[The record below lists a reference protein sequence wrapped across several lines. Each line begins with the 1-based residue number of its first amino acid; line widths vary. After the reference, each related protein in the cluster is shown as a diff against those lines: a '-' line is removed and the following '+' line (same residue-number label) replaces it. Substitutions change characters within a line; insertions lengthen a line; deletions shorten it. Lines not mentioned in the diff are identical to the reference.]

1 MLFISRDTKDLL
13 TYFVEMEVICITIT
27 KNNKKIR
34 KYNNLKIFFI
44 LIKFIVLIKVIFLI
58 QITLYYYHNYV
69 IYIMVQLTEF

>member
-13 TYFVEMEVICITIT
+13 TYFVEMEVTCITIT

-44 LIKFIVLIKVIFLI
+44 LIKFIVLIKAIFMI